1 MIQEDIDK
9 LLQEL
14 IELAESDI
22 EKLFSA
28 TLKQIKDILIN
39 MFEKYEHDNPKITWT
54 EFNKY
59 NRLNKTLDRITEMMG
74 KDYKIV
80 ARKIKDSQH
89 NVYIKKYMKSLY
101 LYELASK
108 TDMKV
113 EVPNKD
119 AIQKAID
126 QPIDK
131 IKLDETLRKQRN
143 EAISKIRQRITEGIM
158 SGAGYK
164 KTAKA
169 LEKDLGMS
177 SAQAK
182 RVVRTETGR
191 ALSLAGQDS
200 AMKAKENGI
209 EMTKMWNAT
218 KDTRTRDTHRHLDG
232 QKKKLTETFKSSGCV
247 GLSPKTF
254 VGVSSA
260 KENINC
266 RCKLLYLIDGEKPE
280 VMTVRNEDGSNSVV
294 DFQTYEEW
302 YKDKNRQS

>member
-39 MFEKYEHDNPKITWT
+39 MFEKYEHDNPHITWT

-113 EVPNKD
+113 KVPNKD

-209 EMTKMWNAT
+209 EMTKMWLAT

-232 QKKKLTETFKSSGCV
+232 TEKDLEEMFKSSGCV

-254 VGVSSA
+254 VGISSA

-280 VMTVRNEDGSNSVV
+280 VMTVRNDDGSNSVV

>member
-1 MIQEDIDK
+1 MALIQEDIDK

-28 TLKQIKDILIN
+28 TLKQIKDILLN

-59 NRLNKTLDRITEMMG
+59 DRLNKQLDRITEMLG

-80 ARKIKDSQH
+80 ARKIKDSQQ
-89 NVYIKKYMKSLY
+89 NIYIKKYMKSLY
-101 LYELASK
+101 LYELASE
-108 TDMKV
+108 TPIKV

-119 AIQKAID
+119 VIQKAIE

-131 IKLDETLRKQRN
+131 IKLDETLNKQRN
-143 EAISKIRQRITEGIM
+143 AAISKIRQRITEGIM
-158 SGAGYK
+158 SGAGYR

-169 LEKDLGMS
+169 IEKDLGVS
-177 SAQAK
+177 SAQAN

-191 ALSLAGQDS
+191 ALSIAGQDS
-200 AMKAKENGI
+200 AMKAKDNGI

-218 KDTRTRDTHRHLDG
+218 KDTKTRDTHRHLDG
-232 QKKKLTETFKSSGCV
+232 KQKDLEEPFKSNGCV

-254 VGVSSA
+254 VGLSSA

-266 RCKLLYLIDGEKPE
+266 RCKLLYLIDGEVPE
-280 VMTVRNEDGSNSVV
+280 VMRVRNEDGSTSVV

-302 YKDKNRQS
+302 LKTKK

>member
-39 MFEKYEHDNPKITWT
+39 MFEKYEHDNPHITWT

-191 ALSLAGQDS
+191 ALSIAGQDS
-200 AMKAKENGI
+200 AMKAKDNGI
-209 EMTKMWNAT
+209 EMTKMWLAT

-232 QKKKLTETFKSSGCV
+232 TEKGLEETFKSSGCV

-254 VGVSSA
+254 VGISSA

-280 VMTVRNEDGSNSVV
+280 VIRVRNEDGSNSVV

-302 YKDKNRQS
+302 LKTKEKGD

>member
-9 LLQEL
+9 LLQKL
-14 IELAESDI
+14 IELAENDI

-28 TLKQIKDILIN
+28 TLKQIKDILLS
-39 MFEKYEHDNPKITWT
+39 MFEKYERDDPKITWT

-89 NVYIKKYMKSLY
+89 NIYIKKYMKSLY

-113 EVPNKD
+113 EVPNKET
-119 AIQKAID
+119 IQKAID

-131 IKLDETLRKQRN
+131 IKIDETLKKQRN
-143 EAISKIRQRITEGIM
+143 EAISKIRQRITEGII

-191 ALSLAGQDS
+191 ALSIAGQDS
-200 AMKAKENGI
+200 AMKAKDNGI
-209 EMTKMWNAT
+209 EMTKMWFAT

-232 QKKKLTETFKSSGCV
+232 TEKGLEEMFKSSGCV

-254 VGVSSA
+254 VGISSA

-280 VMTVRNEDGSNSVV
+280 VMRVRNDDGSTSVV
-294 DFQTYEEW
+294 DFQTYQEW
-302 YKDKNRQS
+302 YKNKN

>member
-28 TLKQIKDILIN
+28 TLKQIKDILIS
-39 MFEKYEHDNPKITWT
+39 MFEKYEHDNPHITWT

-59 NRLNKTLDRITEMMG
+59 SRLNKTLDRITEMMG

-191 ALSLAGQDS
+191 ALSIAGQDS
-200 AMKAKENGI
+200 AMKAKDNGI
-209 EMTKMWNAT
+209 EMTKMWLAT

-232 QKKKLTETFKSSGCV
+232 TEKGLEETFKSSGCV

-254 VGVSSA
+254 VGISSA

-280 VMTVRNEDGSNSVV
+280 VMRVRNEDGSNSVV

-302 YKDKNRQS
+302 YKNKK